1 MIDLFII
8 IFFSNTYITVLDNN
22 KPYGENVTSSKHAAS
37 MQQASCR
44 QAASSNSLLAMAY
57 FK

>member
-22 KPYGENVTSSKHAAS
+22 WTCDLHLKLKNMFFCSILI
-37 MQQASCR
+37 
-44 QAASSNSLLAMAY
+44 NY
-57 FK
+57 FL